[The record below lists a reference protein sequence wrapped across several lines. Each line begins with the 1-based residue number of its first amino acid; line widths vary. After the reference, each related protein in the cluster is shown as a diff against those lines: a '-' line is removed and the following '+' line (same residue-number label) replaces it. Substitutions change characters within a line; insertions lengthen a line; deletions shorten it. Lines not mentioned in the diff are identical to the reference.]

1 MKERAGGR
9 YIGTYKTFLYI
20 HTVQYYENQAMRC
33 KSRTS
38 PTNVCCVPVT
48 VRLIT
53 AQRRPQPL
61 AATAPPL
68 DVQLAAAPLDIQL
81 TAAPL
86 CPPPPD
92 APEAIGSGC
101 AILTSFISRTTSSM
115 SMMSSSLSMR
125 SLGGR
130 LGPLHVSRPHRH
142 TVACGEKNWIIAF
155 EALSHMDELSTKIP
169 MHFTKN
175 QSQKGLQKRYMYRC
189 TFNRFGKITP

>member
-1 MKERAGGR
+1 MKVENERGGGGK
-9 YIGTYKTFLYI
+9 YWDLQDPSV
-20 HTVQYYENQAMRC
+20 HTRQYYENQAMRC

-38 PTNVCCVPVT
+38 PTNVCCAPVT
-48 VRLIT
+48 VRRIT
-53 AQRRPQPL
+53 AKRRPQPL
-61 AATAPPL
+61 AAAAPPL

-81 TAAPL
+81 TAAPP
-86 CPPPPD
+86 CPPPPPD

-142 TVACGEKNWIIAF
+142 TVAYRGV
-155 EALSHMDELSTKIP
+155 KIGLL
-169 MHFTKN
+169 HFKSFTH
-175 QSQKGLQKRYMYRC
+175 GL
-189 TFNRFGKITP
+189 GS